1 MFLDGDPLQI
11 GVAAAALLSAFL
23 LGYAARSYVSHRRRQ
38 RFYGVAPVFYPH
50 ERPTTATNSEAA
62 EIPYRH
68 NLWKALLTTLVWGAV
83 IGWMW
88 FQFPACEQGQVAV
101 FAPQNV
107 SMWACAQGHV
117 SPLRLTPE
125 KVAFAHASNYRG
137 EARSKQNIPI
147 ARSLRTSTHATA
159 RTL

>member
-1 MFLDGDPLQI
+1 MFLSGDPLQI

-23 LGYAARSYVSHRRRQ
+23 LGYAVRSYVSRRRRL
-38 RFYGVAPVFYPH
+38 RFYGVAPVFYP
-50 ERPTTATNSEAA
+50 EDRLTTATNSESA
-62 EIPYRH
+62 EIHYRH
-68 NLWKALLTTLVWGAV
+68 SLWKALLTTLVWGAV

-88 FQFPACEQGQVAV
+88 FQFPACEQGQIAV
-101 FAPQNV
+101 FAPQSA

-137 EARSKQNIPI
+137 G
-147 ARSLRTSTHATA
+147 
-159 RTL
+159 